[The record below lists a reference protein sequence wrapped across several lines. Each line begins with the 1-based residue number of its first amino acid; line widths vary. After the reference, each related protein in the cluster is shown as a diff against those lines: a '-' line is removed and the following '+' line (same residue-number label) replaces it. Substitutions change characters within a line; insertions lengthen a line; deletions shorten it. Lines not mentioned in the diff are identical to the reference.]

1 MFVLRVAWRYL
12 LAKSQKTVVN
22 RINLLAIILMA
33 LVSMSLFV
41 ILSAFEGLRDFGLS
55 LNNFF
60 YSQYTIHPVQG
71 KYLRI
76 NSSILDEI
84 ENSPF
89 IDKLTVEVEEK
100 VFLNYDQ
107 KNQVAYIK
115 GIASDYAQLIAVDSI
130 MVLGKWPLQN
140 DNQVILGY
148 NLATSL
154 GTGFNSDNPELRIM
168 VPSTPTRLEFVPRGF
183 MSKLVEVVGL
193 YQISQDLDS
202 RYIIT
207 SLSTA
212 RSLLGLDSQTYSK
225 VLLKVS
231 PGTSKNQLEIDLNSI
246 VNFPFVIKSK
256 SEQNP
261 ALYKMLNNENIAI
274 YFIFTLIM
282 IIAIFNVVGSLI
294 MMILDKKEQ
303 TRILLVMGVSPFQ
316 MRKIYFSLGIMICL
330 AGAVI
335 GVFFGVIITLIQ
347 YYSPFLTVPGT
358 ALYYP
363 VKFTF
368 NNLFTVLLIVLILG
382 TISSYWAT
390 LGVAKGLRNTR

>member
-1 MFVLRVAWRYL
+1 
-12 LAKSQKTVVN
+12 
-22 RINLLAIILMA
+22 MA

-41 ILSAFEGLRDFGLS
+41 VLSAFEGLRDFGLS

-60 YSQYTIHPVQG
+60 YSQYTIHPEQG

-76 NSSILDEI
+76 NSPILDEI
-84 ENSPF
+84 ENSPI

-100 VFLNYDQ
+100 VFLNYEQ
-107 KNQVAYIK
+107 KNQVAYMK
-115 GIASDYAQLIAVDSI
+115 GTASDYAQVIAVDSI

-140 DNQVILGY
+140 DDQVILGY

-168 VPSTPTRLEFVPRGF
+168 VPSIPTKLEFVPRGF

-207 SLSTA
+207 SLPTA

-225 VLLKVS
+225 VLLKVT
-231 PGTSKNQLEIDLNSI
+231 PGVSKNQLEIELNGI

-303 TRILLVMGVSPFQ
+303 TRILLVMGVSPLQ

-330 AGAVI
+330 TGALI
-335 GVFFGVIITLIQ
+335 GVFFGVILIMIQ

-368 NNLFTVLLIVLILG
+368 NNLLTILLIVVLLG

-390 LGVAKGLRNTR
+390 LGVNKGLRNTR